1 MSPSRPDHTPA
12 DQRVVLELPTG
23 DRYHLR
29 PRPAELEG
37 YLAPERVPH
46 LKPGIAPIK
55 VQVTHGAA
63 GYVVTLAPDEL
74 EALLR
79 HAQLEADALAER
91 PPRPAAEND
100 PARGQGQRDA
110 RAHRLGP
117 NADHS
122 PDSGHRGSNPLR
134 RKP

>member
-1 MSPSRPDHTPA
+1 MSPPRPVHTLA
-12 DQRVVLELPTG
+12 DQPVVLELPTG
-23 DRYHLR
+23 DRYHLQ
-29 PRPAELEG
+29 PRPADLEG

-46 LKPGIAPIK
+46 LQLGIAPIK

-74 EALLR
+74 KALLR
-79 HAQLEADALAER
+79 RAQLEADALAQR
-91 PPRPAAEND
+91 PPRPATAHD

-110 RAHRLGP
+110 QAHRLGP

-122 PDSGHRGSNPLR
+122 PDPGHRGPNPLR